1 MHLLLVLFF
10 LFPVFTEA
18 SNKAPLR
25 AGVPITLPPP
35 LLFLDQNTPQGILPE
50 FISSL
55 AQILGREHSVLAL
68 ARPRIPVYLEK
79 GKLDFFCYTIPAWSP
94 IKDKLTWSAPLF
106 LKREIIV
113 GPAPL
118 PKSLDEFK
126 GVVIGTSLDYTY
138 PNLNPYFQD
147 KSLVRE
153 DAPTDEANL
162 KKLLSNRVSYV
173 VIDEVFFDYFKNN
186 HPEIEEKRQ
195 RLLVQEYP
203 IACAIS
209 PHSKLTKKEFDGAVQ
224 KLKTSKKLEALFKKY
239 NLSVQVL

>member
-1 MHLLLVLFF
+1 M
-10 LFPVFTEA
+10 
-18 SNKAPLR
+18 
-25 AGVPITLPPP
+25 
-35 LLFLDQNTPQGILPE
+35 
-50 FISSL
+50 
-55 AQILGREHSVLAL
+55 
-68 ARPRIPVYLEK
+68 
-79 GKLDFFCYTIPAWSP
+79 
-94 IKDKLTWSAPLF
+94 
-106 LKREIIV
+106 
-113 GPAPL
+113 
-118 PKSLDEFK
+118 DELK

-153 DAPTDEANL
+153 DAPTDE
-162 KKLLSNRVSYV
+162 
-173 VIDEVFFDYFKNN
+173 VFFDYFKSN